1 MLILRSSFVFLWLGL
16 SNLAF
21 SDEPRRI
28 VDSLAVQ
35 VFIESQRTEQN
46 GPGKVL
52 ATAGGYYDGDAYPDT
67 LVVYTYEHG
76 PNRGDKAFGIFA
88 AAFLTENFDTTDVLF
103 IPESE
108 IVPETLREYT
118 SRGNKLV
125 ITGRKRLPSDA
136 NCCPTGVVSITL
148 AVERGRVVIL
158 NGEYRRQSDHQ

>member
-1 MLILRSSFVFLWLGL
+1 MISRFLFVCFWLGI
-16 SNLAF
+16 SNLA
-21 SDEPRRI
+21 SADEPQRV
-28 VDSLAVQ
+28 VDPLAVQ

-52 ATAGGYYDGDAYPDT
+52 ATARGNYDGDAYPDK

-88 AAFLTENFDTTDVLF
+88 VAFLTENFDTTDVLF

-118 SRGNKLV
+118 SRGNMLV
-125 ITGRKRLPSDA
+125 ITGKKRLPSDA

-148 AVERGRVVIL
+148 AVERGRVVVF

>member
-1 MLILRSSFVFLWLGL
+1 M
-16 SNLAF
+16 
-21 SDEPRRI
+21 
-28 VDSLAVQ
+28 
-35 VFIESQRTEQN
+35 
-46 GPGKVL
+46 
-52 ATAGGYYDGDAYPDT
+52 ATAGGYYDGDAYPDK

-88 AAFLTENFDTTDVLF
+88 VAFLTENFDTTDVLF

-125 ITGRKRLPSDA
+125 ITGKKRLPSDA

-148 AVERGRVVIL
+148 AVERGRVVVL